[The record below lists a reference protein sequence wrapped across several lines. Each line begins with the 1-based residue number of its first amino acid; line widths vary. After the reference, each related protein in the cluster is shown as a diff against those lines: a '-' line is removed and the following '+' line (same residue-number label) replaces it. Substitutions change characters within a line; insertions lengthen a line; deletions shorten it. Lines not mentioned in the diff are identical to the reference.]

1 VRGEEVT
8 GPARDEA
15 WRRLGDQLPLY
26 DGYQRKV
33 RRRIA
38 VVRLVPTGTADG

>member
-1 VRGEEVT
+1 VIASEVEE
-8 GPARDEA
+8 PERSELWARLSE
-15 WRRLGDQLPLY
+15 QLDTY

-38 VVRLVPTGTADG
+38 VVRLAPSSA